1 MGNQPVTG
9 KKPFVFIVE
18 KRGATSAFLFC
29 VHQTSG
35 TAIPGCPTQKSVRN
49 GGNSLG

>member
-35 TAIPGCPTQKSVRN
+35 TAIRGARRKRVLEMVVTA
-49 GGNSLG
+49 